1 MDCALRN
8 CSTFSSATA
17 CSGRTYEAKGEKLIP
32 YSCRHCYTHR
42 THMIYDLAACSRWC
56 GDEVVDN
63 AFAKAEQRLVQGLRP
78 QISAA

>member
-1 MDCALRN
+1 
-8 CSTFSSATA
+8 
-17 CSGRTYEAKGEKLIP
+17 
-32 YSCRHCYTHR
+32 
-42 THMIYDLAACSRWC
+42 MIYDLAACSRWC